1 MAAFLPVK
9 TGHWEKKPSVA
20 KCCWNWIYHCR
31 SHMFDSFSWE
41 KSEKIGPSAIEQFWG
56 LFFQS
61 LGEKRFHKN
70 PGQFFCFNVV
80 SHLGVSHE
88 RNSRLFGWGFQFWA
102 FRGFSPSFNPVT
114 GRKGISWGKILH
126 AMFCACNLFRR
137 QIYINFPI
145 FQVGCTT
152 FLGFWGFSSSE
163 WFKRVQNGH
172 LGAISGSSGTELV
185 EQCGTTNKGGA
196 SKGTLRAM

>member
-1 MAAFLPVK
+1 M
-9 TGHWEKKPSVA
+9 G
-20 KCCWNWIYHCR
+20 
-31 SHMFDSFSWE
+31 FSIL
-41 KSEKIGPSAIEQFWG
+41 SISG
-56 LFFQS
+56 LFSQ
-61 LGEKRFHKN
+61 
-70 PGQFFCFNVV
+70 
-80 SHLGVSHE
+80 
-88 RNSRLFGWGFQFWA
+88 
-102 FRGFSPSFNPVT
+102 FSPSHWV
-114 GRKGISWGKILH
+114 KGFHGEKILNT
-126 AMFCACNLFRR
+126 MFCACNLFKQ
-137 QIYINFPI
+137 QIYIHFPI

>member
-1 MAAFLPVK
+1 MNEIPKYLDGVFNFEHFGAFLPVF
-9 TGHWEKKPSVA
+9 T
-20 KCCWNWIYHCR
+20 
-31 SHMFDSFSWE
+31 
-41 KSEKIGPSAIEQFWG
+41 
-56 LFFQS
+56 QS
-61 LGEKRFHKN
+61 LGEKGFHGEN
-70 PGQFFCFNVV
+70 FLN
-80 SHLGVSHE
+80 
-88 RNSRLFGWGFQFWA
+88 
-102 FRGFSPSFNPVT
+102 T
-114 GRKGISWGKILH
+114 
-126 AMFCACNLFRR
+126 MFCACNLFRR

-152 FLGFWGFSSSE
+152 FLRFWGFSSSE